1 VPVLCVLPLLLECFK
16 NADERI
22 SMTDLSAQ
30 YPSLRGRAVLI
41 TGGASGIGAS
51 AVRHFANQGSKVA
64 FLDVQDDLGKKL
76 LSEVSQSGAITPV
89 YEHCDLLD
97 ISALQKAISNL
108 QSRLGNF
115 HVLVNNAANDDRHN
129 FEDVTPEYWD
139 QRMAIN
145 LRHYFFAMQAV
156 IPAMK
161 AAKAG
166 SIINMSSIGWMIPS
180 VREVAYVTAKAAIV
194 GLTRTMAHELGQWN
208 IRVNA
213 VLPGA
218 ILTERQRALWWT
230 PEYETEIM
238 NSQCLKRPLLPEE
251 VASLLLFLAA
261 DDSSAI
267 TNQSSIVDAGW
278 V

>member
-1 VPVLCVLPLLLECFK
+1 M
-16 NADERI
+16 
-22 SMTDLSAQ
+22 STTDQSAQ
-30 YPSLRGRAVLI
+30 YPSLRNRAVLI

-51 AVRHFANQGSKVA
+51 AVRRFARQGALVA
-64 FLDVQDDLGKKL
+64 LLDVQDEVAQTLV
-76 LSEVSQSGAITPV
+76 SEISKTGAFAPV
-89 YEHCDLLD
+89 YAHCNLLD
-97 ISALQKAISNL
+97 ISALQKTISEL
-108 QSRLGNF
+108 QSRIGNF
-115 HVLVNNAANDDRHN
+115 QVLINNAANDDRHN

-139 QRMAIN
+139 QRMALN
-145 LRHYFFAMQAV
+145 LRHYFFAMQSV

-161 AAKAG
+161 AAKVGA
-166 SIINMSSIGWMIPS
+166 IINLSSIGWIIPS

-218 ILTERQRALWWT
+218 ILTQRQRELWWT
-230 PEYETEIM
+230 PEYEAEIM
-238 NSQCLKRPLLPEE
+238 RSQCLKRPLLPEE
-251 VASLLLFLAA
+251 VANLLLFLAA

-267 TNQSSIVDAGW
+267 TNQSYIIDAGW

>member
-1 VPVLCVLPLLLECFK
+1 M
-16 NADERI
+16 
-22 SMTDLSAQ
+22 STTDQSAQ
-30 YPSLRGRAVLI
+30 YPSLRNRAVLI

-51 AVRHFANQGSKVA
+51 AVRRFARQGALVA
-64 FLDVQDDLGKKL
+64 LLDVQDEVAQKL
-76 LSEVSQSGAITPV
+76 VSEISETGAFAPV
-89 YEHCDLLD
+89 YAHCNLLD
-97 ISALQKAISNL
+97 ISALQKTISDL
-108 QSRLGNF
+108 QSRMGNF
-115 HVLVNNAANDDRHN
+115 QILINNAANDDRHN

-139 QRMAIN
+139 QRMALN
-145 LRHYFFAMQAV
+145 LRHYFFAMQSV

-161 AAKAG
+161 AAKVGA
-166 SIINMSSIGWMIPS
+166 IINLSSIGWIIPS

-218 ILTERQRALWWT
+218 ILTQRQRELWWT
-230 PEYETEIM
+230 PEYEAEIM
-238 NSQCLKRPLLPEE
+238 RSQCLKRPLLPEE
-251 VASLLLFLAA
+251 VANLLLFLAA

-267 TNQSSIVDAGW
+267 TSQSYIIDAGW